1 MKAINDLTF
10 VEKLKHDIP
19 ASIVVFLVAMPLCL
33 GIALA
38 SGAPLF
44 SGIIGGII
52 GGIVVGSLSGSS
64 LGVSGPAAGLTVIVL
79 NGITDLGGFQFF
91 LVALVIAGILQTA
104 MGYLKAGVIA
114 YYFPSSVIHGMLAGI
129 GLIIIIKQF
138 PNIFGYI
145 APEGGLASPESFLGI
160 FDVLNY
166 VSLGVII
173 ITMISL
179 FILIFWETK
188 FIKNLKYISSVP
200 GPLVA
205 VIVGV
210 LLNKAFAGI
219 PYLSIASEHVVS
231 LPITDSLDSFLGNF
245 TVPDFSALV
254 NPQIYIT
261 AIILAVVGSLETLLS
276 VEAIDKQDSLK
287 RITPTNKELKAQG
300 IGNMISGLIGGLP
313 VTQVIVRS
321 SVNQQ
326 SGGKTKASA
335 ILHGVLLLISVVLI
349 PTILNLIPLA
359 TLAAILLTVGYKLA
373 KPVLFKKML
382 KQGPEQFV
390 PFVVTVVGIVATDL
404 LMGIAMGMMVSVFS
418 ILRNNYKVPFKG
430 DMKKAVVEK
439 EGNFK
444 LELSE
449 DVTFLNKASIQKSLM
464 EIPENTSVEICA
476 LNSHFLHPDVFEII
490 KDFEENAKEKNIDVS
505 LINVHLHCPIEKNK
519 NRKNRSSRKEKE
531 LATA

>member
-1 MKAINDLTF
+1 MKTINELTF

-19 ASIVVFLVAMPLCL
+19 ASVVVFLVAMPLCL

-44 SGIIGGII
+44 AGIIGGII

-91 LVALVIAGILQTA
+91 LVALVLAGILQTV
-104 MGYLKAGVIA
+104 MGYLKAGAIG

-129 GLIIIIKQF
+129 GLIIVIKQI

-145 APEGGLASPESFLGI
+145 NPEGDRPSPQSFFEI
-160 FDVLNY
+160 FEVLNY

-188 FIKNLKYISSVP
+188 FVKNLKYASMIP

-210 LLNKAFAGI
+210 LLNKAFTGI

-231 LPITDSLDSFLGNF
+231 LPITDSVDSFLGNF
-245 TVPDFSALV
+245 ALPDFSALT
-254 NPQIYIT
+254 NPKVYVI

-287 RITPTNKELKAQG
+287 RTTPTNRELKAQG
-300 IGNMISGLIGGLP
+300 IGNLVSGLIGGLP

-326 SGGKTKASA
+326 SGGKTKISA
-335 ILHGVLLLISVVLI
+335 ILHGILLLASVVLI
-349 PTILNLIPLA
+349 PKLLNLIPLA
-359 TLAAILLTVGYKLA
+359 TLGAILLTVGYKLA
-373 KPVLFKKML
+373 KPALFEKMF
-382 KQGPEQFV
+382 KQGLEQFT

-404 LMGIAMGMMVSVFS
+404 LMGIAMGMVVSVFT
-418 ILRNNYKVPFKG
+418 ILRNNYRVPFKQ
-430 DMKKAVVEK
+430 KEKSKAAA
-439 EGNFK
+439 GNIK

-476 LNSHFLHPDVFEII
+476 LNSHFVHPDIVEII
-490 KDFEENAKEKNIDVS
+490 RDFEVNAKEKNIDVS
-505 LINVHLHCPIEKNK
+505 LVDVHLHCPIEKSK
-519 NRKNRSSRKEKE
+519 NRKKAKNRREE
-531 LATA
+531 LVTA